1 MRPQTTDY
9 SMSYRFEKLVVWQLA
24 RKFSVKIYKI
34 SREFPSDE
42 RFSLTDQLRRAAVSI
57 VLNIAEGSDKK
68 SDKEFV
74 RYLRNSLGSLEE
86 VVTALYIAL
95 DLKYINNDKFKELY
109 KDSNILASK
118 LNALIKSLKK
128 L

>member
-34 SREFPSDE
+34 SGEFPSDE